1 MESCLGDCREKQ
13 VGARHAPQ
21 NLATGSGGDAGNEQC
36 RSSAIDGPS
45 PAAGDL
51 VQRPEG
57 EPSSRQCPINL
68 GDAERQNLPWA
79 LRAAFKLLDTLAKL
93 CQHGVEG
100 MVGHGRIVAPSGF
113 PAVLYADMF
122 IICSDCPTESIGP
135 SLRKSPLG

>member
-1 MESCLGDCREKQ
+1 MEPGLSDRREEQ
-13 VGARHAPQ
+13 VRSRHAPEH
-21 NLATGSGGDAGNEQC
+21 LAARPGGDAGDEKR

-68 GDAERQNLPWA
+68 GDAERQDLPCA

-113 PAVLYADMF
+113 PAVL
-122 IICSDCPTESIGP
+122 
-135 SLRKSPLG
+135 